1 MCTTKKGSS
10 CGGDCKTYKIVSK
23 KELVPK
29 IKLFEVDAP
38 DVAAQSHAGQFLIVI
53 HGKTGERIPLTI
65 CGYNAAK
72 GTVSFAFHEVGK
84 TTKDLGLLNQGEC
97 IDNVTGPLGNP
108 SEVKNFGKVLCVGGS
123 VMIAP
128 LLLQAKAMKEAGNKV
143 TTVLGARTKEF
154 IMMENEAKAL
164 SEKVYVATDDGTKGY
179 KGLDFLKELLK
190 TEKFDRCVVMG
201 PVILMKDVS
210 EITKPYSIPTIVTLT
225 PIMIDGMGMCG
236 VCRVTVDGKM
246 KFGCVDGPEFDGHK
260 TDFDGLIIR
269 QRTMLPEE
277 RLSSVL
283 SEMSG
288 GCKCG
293 RSKA

>member
-1 MCTTKKGSS
+1 MRFTKKRNG
-10 CGGDCKTYKIVSK
+10 CGGDCKTYKIVTK
-23 KELVPK
+23 RELVPK
-29 IKLFEVDAP
+29 IKLFEVEAP
-38 DVAAQSHAGQFLIVI
+38 DVAVKSQAGQFLIVI
-53 HGKTGERIPLTI
+53 NGKEGERVPLTI
-65 CGYNAAK
+65 CGYDTAK

-84 TTKDLGLLNQGEC
+84 TTKSLGLLNVGDC

-128 LLLQAKAMKEAGNKV
+128 LLLQVKAMKEAGNKV

-154 IMMENEAKAL
+154 IMMEEEAKAL
-164 SEKVYVATDDGTKGY
+164 SDKVYIATDDGSKGFR
-179 KGLDFLKELLK
+179 GLDFLDDLLK
-190 TEKFDRCVVMG
+190 KEKFDRCIVMG

-210 EITKPYSIPTIVTLT
+210 AITKPYDIPTIVTTT

-246 KFGCVDGPEFDGHK
+246 MFGCVDGPEFDGHK
-260 TDFDGLIIR
+260 VDFDGLILR

-283 SEMSG
+283 FEMRG

-293 RSKA
+293 RNKA